1 MRNEWREISGSI
13 PLNPPNFK
21 NQIPMS
27 DRIESKTARAVL
39 NLPDRTVEIGGMTY
53 GIAKPT
59 LGTLI
64 MVSGLAAEL
73 PVLDGEDIFKSAVTG
88 ARDCGVLAKIVAVL
102 ILGAKRVSE
111 ERTETVEIQVKR
123 GFSLFHLFG
132 GSENATRQI
141 HVLEVDHLSEKVAQN
156 LSVSEIKE
164 IIVGCVLDL
173 GIADFFA
180 VTTSLAGTNLLRP
193 KEVGETK

>member
-27 DRIESKTARAVL
+27 DRIESKTARTVL
-39 NLPDRTVEIGGMTY
+39 NLPDRTVEIGGTTY

-132 GSENATRQI
+132 GSENTTRQI
-141 HVLEVDHLSEKVAQN
+141 HVLEVDHLAEKVAQN
-156 LSVSEIKE
+156 LSISEIKE

>member
-27 DRIESKTARAVL
+27 DRIESKTARTVL
-39 NLPDRTVEIGGMTY
+39 NLPDRTVEIGGTTY

-111 ERTETVEIQVKR
+111 ERTETVEIQAKR

-141 HVLEVDHLSEKVAQN
+141 HVLEVDHLAEKVAQN
-156 LSVSEIKE
+156 LSVAEIKE